1 MEWYVTLLAGIAVLF
16 VLFLSGAPIFLAFLF
31 AILAGIYFIIGPAG
45 YPMFANSILDTA
57 SITSLASIPLFVL
70 MGELLFRS
78 GTMDVLFDS
87 IDKLVGR
94 VRGRQYVLVV
104 VLSAVFGAL
113 SGVAM
118 AVAAMLGRAIMPGMQ
133 ARGYD
138 RDIAGRSY
146 RQWRQSRAD
155 HSAQPAA
162 AIIVGSIA
170 DVSIA
175 KLLIAGVLP
184 GLLLGG
190 IFLVYVFARIA
201 ANPELAPANVQAE
214 RDDVSV
220 SEQVMALVRI
230 LPFAIVIFSVMGFI
244 MLGIATPSESA
255 ATGVIGALITAAI
268 YRNLS
273 LKMIWDSVMASITV
287 SAMILAIMAMS
298 KMFTQLLAFTG
309 ATSELV
315 QLVANLGFGPL
326 LMLIVMLAVPF
337 VLCMFIDTIAVILLT
352 IPIYQPVVTSLEFD
366 PVWFWLLFL
375 INITLGAI
383 TPPFG
388 YTLFAFKA
396 VVPEMTI
403 SDVLSGDLAIRGLVP
418 RGNSFHHHVPGH
430 CDLVAG
436 TDGIARP
443 AKIGLNCAFLAS
455 KVRMKFANS
464 RGGCLLGRGIL

>member
-1 MEWYVTLLAGIAVLF
+1 MEWYIILLLGIAILF
-16 VLFLSGAPIFLAFLF
+16 ALFLSGAPIFLAFLF
-31 AILAGIYFIIGPAG
+31 AILVGVYFIIGPAG
-45 YPMFANSILDTA
+45 FPMFANSILDTV
-57 SITSLASIPLFVL
+57 SITSLASIPLFIL

-138 RDIAGRSY
+138 RDIAAGLIVGGASLAPIIPP
-146 RQWRQSRAD
+146 SLL
-155 HSAQPAA
+155 

-170 DVSIA
+170 DVSIS
-175 KLLIAGVLP
+175 KLLVAGVIP
-184 GLLLGG
+184 GLLMGG

-201 ANPELAPANVQAE
+201 FNPGLAPKSVAAE
-214 RDDVSV
+214 RGDVTA
-220 SEQVMALVRI
+220 SEQIVALVRT
-230 LPFAIVIFSVMGFI
+230 LPFIIVIFAVMGLI
-244 MLGIATPSESA
+244 MMGIATPSESA
-255 ATGVIGALITAAI
+255 ATGVAGALLTAAI

-273 LKMIWDSVMASITV
+273 FKMIWSSLMAAATV

-315 QLVANLGFGPL
+315 QLVANLDVGPTVML
-326 LMLIVMLAVPF
+326 LIMLAVPF
-337 VLCMFIDTIAVILLT
+337 LLCMFIDTIAVILLT
-352 IPIYQPVVTSLEFD
+352 IPIYQPVVTGMDFD

-375 INITLGAI
+375 VNITLGAI

-396 VVPEMTI
+396 VVPDMTI
-403 SDVLSGDLAIRGLVP
+403 SDVYRATLPFVLLFLTGIGLIIAFP
-418 RGNSFHHHVPGH
+418 
-430 CDLVAG
+430 
-436 TDGIARP
+436 GIATWLP
-443 AKIGLNCAFLAS
+443 NLVG
-455 KVRMKFANS
+455 
-464 RGGCLLGRGIL
+464 

>member
-1 MEWYVTLLAGIAVLF
+1 MTWYAILLAGMGILF
-16 VLFLSGAPIFLAFLF
+16 GLFLSGAPIYLAFLI
-31 AILAGIYFIIGPAG
+31 AILIGVYVVIGPAG
-45 YPMFANSILDTA
+45 FPMFANSILDTV

-94 VRGRQYVLVV
+94 IRGRQYVLVV

-118 AVAAMLGRAIMPGMQ
+118 AVAAMLGRAVMPGML

-138 RDIAGRSY
+138 ARISAGLIVSGA
-146 RQWRQSRAD
+146 SLAPIIPP
-155 HSAQPAA
+155 SLL

-175 KLLIAGVLP
+175 KLLIAGVIP
-184 GLLLGG
+184 GLMLGG
-190 IFLVYVFARIA
+190 IFLVYVFIRIA
-201 ANPELAPANVQAE
+201 VDKRLAPANVSDE
-214 RDDVSV
+214 LNTVSV
-220 SEQVMALVRI
+220 GEQCIALLRT

-255 ATGVIGALITAAI
+255 ATGVVGALLTAAI
-268 YRNLS
+268 YRKLS
-273 LKMIWDSVMASITV
+273 TSMVWESVMASVTV
-287 SAMILAIMAMS
+287 SAMILTIMAMS

-315 QLVANLGFGPL
+315 QLVANLDLSPL
-326 LMLIVMLAVPF
+326 LMLGLMLAVPF

-352 IPIYQPVVTSLEFD
+352 IPIYQPVVNALSFD

-396 VVPEMTI
+396 VVPDMSI
-403 SDVLSGDLAIRGLVP
+403 GDVYRATLPFVILFL
-418 RGNSFHHHVPGH
+418 F
-430 CDLVAG
+430 
-436 TDGIARP
+436 GIAVITAFP
-443 AKIGLNCAFLAS
+443 ALATWLPAAFS
-455 KVRMKFANS
+455 
-464 RGGCLLGRGIL
+464 

>member
-1 MEWYVTLLAGIAVLF
+1 MEWYTTLLLGIAILF
-16 VLFLSGAPIFLAFLF
+16 ALFLSGAPIFLAFLF
-31 AILAGIYFIIGPAG
+31 AILVGVYVIIGPAG
-45 YPMFANSILDTA
+45 FPMFANSVLDTA
-57 SITSLASIPLFVL
+57 STTSLASIPLFIL

-94 VRGRQYVLVV
+94 IRGRQYVLVV

-133 ARGYD
+133 ERGYN
-138 RDIAGRSY
+138 RDIAAGLIVGGASLAPIIPP
-146 RQWRQSRAD
+146 SLL
-155 HSAQPAA
+155 

-175 KLLIAGVLP
+175 KLLIAGVIP

-190 IFLVYVFARIA
+190 IFLVYVFIRIA
-201 ANPELAPANVQAE
+201 MDSSLAPANVTGE
-214 RDDVSV
+214 RDDVTIGDL
-220 SEQVMALVRI
+220 VMALIRT
-230 LPFAIVIFSVMGFI
+230 LPFVIVIFSVMGFI

-255 ATGVIGALITAAI
+255 ATGVVGALITAAI

-273 LKMIWDSVMASITV
+273 WQMIWDSIMASITV

-315 QLVANLGFGPL
+315 ELVANLGYGPIVML
-326 LMLIVMLAVPF
+326 LIMLAVPF
-337 VLCMFIDTIAVILLT
+337 ILCMFIDTIAVILLT
-352 IPIYQPVVTSLEFD
+352 IPIYQPVVNSLGFD

-396 VVPEMTI
+396 VVPNMTI
-403 SDVLSGDLAIRGLVP
+403 SDVYKATWPFVLLFLA
-418 RGNSFHHHVPGH
+418 
-430 CDLVAG
+430 
-436 TDGIARP
+436 GIAMIIIFP
-443 AKIGLNCAFLAS
+443 QIATWLPNLVG
-455 KVRMKFANS
+455 
-464 RGGCLLGRGIL
+464 

>member
-1 MEWYVTLLAGIAVLF
+1 MEWYTILLVGIAILF
-16 VLFLSGAPIFLAFLF
+16 ALFLSGAPIFLAFLF
-31 AILAGIYFIIGPAG
+31 AILTGVYVIIGPAG
-45 YPMFANSILDTA
+45 FPMFANSILDTV
-57 SITSLASIPLFVL
+57 STTSLASIPLFIL

-118 AVAAMLGRAIMPGMQ
+118 AVAAMLGRAIMPGMHS
-133 ARGYD
+133 RGYD
-138 RDIAGRSY
+138 RNIAAGLIVSGA
-146 RQWRQSRAD
+146 SLAPIIPP
-155 HSAQPAA
+155 SLL

-175 KLLIAGVLP
+175 KLLIAGVVP

-190 IFLVYVFARIA
+190 IFLVYVFVRIA
-201 ANPELAPANVQAE
+201 MNPELAPGNVASE
-214 RDDVSV
+214 REDITIG
-220 SEQVMALVRI
+220 EQVMALVRI

-255 ATGVIGALITAAI
+255 ATGVLGALITAAI

-273 LKMIWDSVMASITV
+273 FRMIWDSVMASITV

-315 QLVANLGFGPL
+315 ELVANLGFGPIA
-326 LMLIVMLAVPF
+326 MLIIMLAVPF

-352 IPIYQPVVTSLEFD
+352 IPIYQPVVTDLGYD

-375 INITLGAI
+375 VNITLGAI

-396 VVPEMTI
+396 VVPEMSI
-403 SDVLSGDLAIRGLVP
+403 SDVYRAVWPFVMLFLAGIGIIILFP
-418 RGNSFHHHVPGH
+418 
-430 CDLVAG
+430 
-436 TDGIARP
+436 GIATWLP
-443 AKIGLNCAFLAS
+443 N
-455 KVRMKFANS
+455 
-464 RGGCLLGRGIL
+464 LLG

>member
-1 MEWYVTLLAGIAVLF
+1 MEWYFTLLAGIMILF

-31 AILAGIYFIIGPAG
+31 AILIGVYFIIGPFG
-45 YPMFANSILDTA
+45 FPMFANSILDTA
-57 SITSLASIPLFVL
+57 TTTSLASIPLFIL

-118 AVAAMLGRAIMPGMQ
+118 AVAAMLGRAIMPGMV

-138 RDIAGRSY
+138 RDIAAGLIIAGASLAPIIPP
-146 RQWRQSRAD
+146 SLL
-155 HSAQPAA
+155 
-162 AIIVGSIA
+162 AIIVGSLA

-175 KLLIAGVLP
+175 KLLIAGVIP

-190 IFLVYVFARIA
+190 IFLVYVFVRIA
-201 ANPELAPANVQAE
+201 LNPDLAPANVSSE
-214 RDDVSV
+214 RGEVS
-220 SEQVMALVRI
+220 SGEMVMALVRI

-244 MLGIATPSESA
+244 LLGIATPSESA
-255 ATGVIGALITAAI
+255 ATGVLGAIVTAAI

-273 LKMIWDSVMASITV
+273 FQMIWKSVMAAIKV

-309 ATSELV
+309 ATSQLV
-315 QLVANLGFGPL
+315 DLVANLGYGPL
-326 LMLIVMLAVPF
+326 TMLIIMLAVPF
-337 VLCMFIDTIAVILLT
+337 LLCMFIDTIAVILLT
-352 IPIYQPVVTSLEFD
+352 IPIYQPVVTALEYD

-396 VVPEMTI
+396 VVPDMNI
-403 SDVLSGDLAIRGLVP
+403 SQVYRAIWPFVIL
-418 RGNSFHHHVPGH
+418 F
-430 CDLVAG
+430 LI
-436 TDGIARP
+436 GIAVIIAFP
-443 AKIGLNCAFLAS
+443 AIATWLPELVG
-455 KVRMKFANS
+455 
-464 RGGCLLGRGIL
+464 

>member
-1 MEWYVTLLAGIAVLF
+1 MAWYVILLLGVAILF
-16 VLFLSGAPIFLAFLF
+16 ALFLSGAPIFLAFLF
-31 AILAGIYFIIGPAG
+31 AILAGVYVIIGPAG
-45 YPMFANSILDTA
+45 FPMFINSILDTA
-57 SITSLASIPLFVL
+57 SITSLASIPLFIL

-104 VLSAVFGAL
+104 ALSAVFGAL

-138 RDIAGRSY
+138 RDIAAGLIISGA
-146 RQWRQSRAD
+146 SLAPIIPP
-155 HSAQPAA
+155 SLL

-175 KLLIAGVLP
+175 KLLIAGILP

-190 IFLVYVFARIA
+190 IFLVYVFVRIA
-201 ANPELAPANVQAE
+201 LDPGKAPANVASE
-214 RDDVSV
+214 RGDTTIG
-220 SEQVMALVRI
+220 EMLLALVRV

-255 ATGVIGALITAAI
+255 ATGVLGALITAAI

-273 LKMIWDSVMASITV
+273 LRMIWESVMASITV
-287 SAMILAIMAMS
+287 SAMILAIMVMS

-309 ATSELV
+309 ATGELV
-315 QLVANLGFGPL
+315 QLVANLGFGPI
-326 LMLIVMLAVPF
+326 LMLIIMLAVPF
-337 VLCMFIDTIAVILLT
+337 ILCMFIDTIAVILLT
-352 IPIYQPVVTSLEFD
+352 IPIYQPVVTSLDFD

-396 VVPEMTI
+396 VVPDMSI
-403 SDVLSGDLAIRGLVP
+403 SDVYRSIWPFVALFLAGIGLIIVFPGIATWLPNLSG
-418 RGNSFHHHVPGH
+418 
-430 CDLVAG
+430 
-436 TDGIARP
+436 
-443 AKIGLNCAFLAS
+443 
-455 KVRMKFANS
+455 
-464 RGGCLLGRGIL
+464 

>member
-1 MEWYVTLLAGIAVLF
+1 MEWYTTLLLGLAILF
-16 VLFLSGAPIFLAFLF
+16 FLMLSGAPIFLAFLF
-31 AILAGIYFIIGPAG
+31 AILVGIYSIIGPAG
-45 YPMFANSILDTA
+45 FPMFANSVLDTV
-57 SITSLASIPLFVL
+57 SITSLASIPLFIL

-94 VRGRQYVLVV
+94 VKGRQYVLVV

-133 ARGYD
+133 ERGYD
-138 RDIAGRSY
+138 RDIAAGLIVSGA
-146 RQWRQSRAD
+146 SLAPIIPP
-155 HSAQPAA
+155 SLL

-175 KLLIAGVLP
+175 KLLIAGVIP
-184 GLLLGG
+184 GLLMGG
-190 IFLVYVFARIA
+190 IFLIYVFARIA
-201 ANPELAPANVQAE
+201 MNPKLAPANA
-214 RDDVSV
+214 V
-220 SEQVMALVRI
+220 SERGEVTYGEQAMALIRI
-230 LPFAIVIFSVMGFI
+230 LPFAVVIFSVMGFI

-255 ATGVIGALITAAI
+255 ATGVVGSLITAAI

-273 LKMIWDSVMASITV
+273 LKMIWESVMASITV
-287 SAMILAIMAMS
+287 SAMILVIMAMS

-309 ATSELV
+309 ATGELV
-315 QLVANLGFGPL
+315 HLVANLGFSPIIML
-326 LMLIVMLAVPF
+326 LIMLAVPF

-352 IPIYQPVVTSLEFD
+352 IPIYQPVVDSIGFD

-396 VVPEMTI
+396 VVPNMTI
-403 SDVLSGDLAIRGLVP
+403 SDVYRATWPFVIL
-418 RGNSFHHHVPGH
+418 F
-430 CDLVAG
+430 
-436 TDGIARP
+436 
-443 AKIGLNCAFLAS
+443 
-455 KVRMKFANS
+455 
-464 RGGCLLGRGIL
+464 LLGIGVIILFPAIATWLPNLVG

>member
-1 MEWYVTLLAGIAVLF
+1 MEWYTTLLAGMAILF
-16 VLFLSGAPIFLAFLF
+16 ALFLSGAPIFLAFLF
-31 AILAGIYFIIGPAG
+31 AILVGVYVIIGPAG
-45 YPMFANSILDTA
+45 FPMFANSILDTV
-57 SITSLASIPLFVL
+57 STTSLASIPLFIL

-87 IDKLVGR
+87 IDKLVGK

-118 AVAAMLGRAIMPGMQ
+118 AVAAMLGRAIMPGMA

-138 RDIAGRSY
+138 RNIAAGLIVGGASLAPIIPP
-146 RQWRQSRAD
+146 SLL
-155 HSAQPAA
+155 

-175 KLLIAGVLP
+175 KLLIAGVIP

-190 IFLVYVFARIA
+190 IFLLYVFVRIA
-201 ANPELAPANVQAE
+201 MDPGLAPASVEGE
-214 RDDVSV
+214 RGEVSLGD
-220 SEQVMALVRI
+220 QMIAFIRT
-230 LPFAIVIFSVMGFI
+230 LPFVVVVFSVMGFI

-255 ATGVIGALITAAI
+255 ATGVVGALITAAI
-268 YRNLS
+268 YRKLS
-273 LKMIWDSVMASITV
+273 IAMLGQSIMASITV

-309 ATSELV
+309 ATGELV
-315 QLVANLGFGPL
+315 QLVANLNLGPTT
-326 LMLIVMLAVPF
+326 MLVVMLAVPF

-352 IPIYQPVVTSLEFD
+352 IPIYQPVVKSLEFD

-396 VVPEMTI
+396 VVPTMTI
-403 SDVLSGDLAIRGLVP
+403 SDVYRATWPFVLLFLLGLALIIVFP
-418 RGNSFHHHVPGH
+418 
-430 CDLVAG
+430 
-436 TDGIARP
+436 GIATWLP
-443 AKIGLNCAFLAS
+443 SVVG
-455 KVRMKFANS
+455 
-464 RGGCLLGRGIL
+464 

>member
-1 MEWYVTLLAGIAVLF
+1 MEWYTILLAGIAILF
-16 VLFLSGAPIFLAFLF
+16 LLFLSGAPIFLAFLF
-31 AILAGIYFIIGPAG
+31 AILTGVYVIIGPAG
-45 YPMFANSILDTA
+45 FPMFANSILDTV
-57 SITSLASIPLFVL
+57 STTSLASIPLFIL

-118 AVAAMLGRAIMPGMQ
+118 AVAAMLGRAIMPGMHS
-133 ARGYD
+133 RGYD
-138 RDIAGRSY
+138 RNIAAGLIVSGA
-146 RQWRQSRAD
+146 SLAPIIPP
-155 HSAQPAA
+155 SLL

-175 KLLIAGVLP
+175 KLLIAGIVP

-190 IFLVYVFARIA
+190 IFLVYVFVRIA
-201 ANPELAPANVQAE
+201 MNPKLAPGNVASE
-214 RDDVSV
+214 RDDIAIG
-220 SEQVMALVRI
+220 EQLMALIRI

-255 ATGVIGALITAAI
+255 ATGVLGALITAAI

-273 LKMIWDSVMASITV
+273 FRMIWDSVMASITV

-315 QLVANLGFGPL
+315 ELVANLGFGPIT
-326 LMLIVMLAVPF
+326 MLIIMLAVPF

-352 IPIYQPVVTSLEFD
+352 IPIYQPVVTDLGYD

-375 INITLGAI
+375 VNITLGAI

-396 VVPEMTI
+396 VVPEMSI
-403 SDVLSGDLAIRGLVP
+403 SDVYRAVWPFVMLFLAGIGIIIVFP
-418 RGNSFHHHVPGH
+418 
-430 CDLVAG
+430 
-436 TDGIARP
+436 GIATWLP
-443 AKIGLNCAFLAS
+443 N
-455 KVRMKFANS
+455 
-464 RGGCLLGRGIL
+464 LLG

>member
-1 MEWYVTLLAGIAVLF
+1 MEWYTTLILGIAILF
-16 VLFLSGAPIFLAFLF
+16 ILFLSGAPIFLAFLA
-31 AILAGIYFIIGPAG
+31 AILIGVYFIIGPAG
-45 YPMFANSILDTA
+45 FPMFVNSVLDTA
-57 SITSLASIPLFVL
+57 TTTSLASIPLFIL

-87 IDKLVGR
+87 IDKLVGK

-138 RDIAGRSY
+138 RNIAAGLIIGGASLAPIIPP
-146 RQWRQSRAD
+146 SLL
-155 HSAQPAA
+155 
-162 AIIVGSIA
+162 AIIVGSLA

-175 KLLIAGVLP
+175 KLLIAGVIP
-184 GLLLGG
+184 GLFIGG

-201 ANPELAPANVQAE
+201 LNPALAPGNLSGERAE
-214 RDDVSV
+214 VTGIEKIAAIART
-220 SEQVMALVRI
+220 
-230 LPFAIVIFSVMGFI
+230 LPFMIVIFSVMGFI

-255 ATGVIGALITAAI
+255 ATGVVGSLLTAAI
-268 YRNLS
+268 YRKLS
-273 LKMIWDSVMASITV
+273 VKMIWDSLMAAITV
-287 SAMILAIMAMS
+287 SAMILTIMAMS

-309 ATSELV
+309 ATSQLV
-315 QLVANLGFGPL
+315 NLVANLGYSPVV
-326 LMLIVMLAVPF
+326 MLIIMLAVPF

-352 IPIYQPVVTSLEFD
+352 IPIYQPVVNALEFD

-396 VVPEMTI
+396 VVPDMSI
-403 SDVLSGDLAIRGLVP
+403 SQVYRATWPFVGLFLLGIALIIAFPAIATWLP
-418 RGNSFHHHVPGH
+418 
-430 CDLVAG
+430 DLVG
-436 TDGIARP
+436 
-443 AKIGLNCAFLAS
+443 
-455 KVRMKFANS
+455 
-464 RGGCLLGRGIL
+464 

>member
-1 MEWYVTLLAGIAVLF
+1 MEWYLVLLVGIAILF
-16 VLFLSGAPIFLAFLF
+16 ALFLSGAPIFLAFLF
-31 AILAGIYFIIGPAG
+31 AILVGVYFIIGPAG
-45 YPMFANSILDTA
+45 FPMFANSILDTA
-57 SITSLASIPLFVL
+57 SITSLASIPLFIL

-133 ARGYD
+133 ERGYD
-138 RDIAGRSY
+138 RDIAAGLIVGGASLAPIIPP
-146 RQWRQSRAD
+146 SLL
-155 HSAQPAA
+155 

-184 GLLLGG
+184 GLLMGG
-190 IFLVYVFARIA
+190 IFLLYVFGRIA
-201 ANPELAPANVQAE
+201 VDPSLAPANVASE
-214 RDDVSV
+214 RGEITGM
-220 SEQVMALVRI
+220 EQVIALVRT
-230 LPFAIVIFSVMGFI
+230 LPFVIVIFSVMGFI
-244 MLGIATPSESA
+244 MLGVATPSESA
-255 ATGVIGALITAAI
+255 ATGVVGALLTAAI

-273 LKMIWDSVMASITV
+273 VKMIWESIMASITV
-287 SAMILAIMAMS
+287 SAMILTIMAMS

-315 QLVANLGFGPL
+315 QVVASLDFGPTVML
-326 LMLIVMLAVPF
+326 LIMLAVPF
-337 VLCMFIDTIAVILLT
+337 ILCMFIDTIAVILLT

-375 INITLGAI
+375 VNITLGAI

-396 VVPEMTI
+396 VVPNMTI
-403 SDVLSGDLAIRGLVP
+403 SDVYKSTWPFVLLFLA
-418 RGNSFHHHVPGH
+418 
-430 CDLVAG
+430 
-436 TDGIARP
+436 GIAMIIIFP
-443 AKIGLNCAFLAS
+443 AIATWLPNLVG
-455 KVRMKFANS
+455 
-464 RGGCLLGRGIL
+464 

>member
-1 MEWYVTLLAGIAVLF
+1 MEWYVTLLAGIMILF
-16 VLFLSGAPIFLAFLF
+16 ALFLSGTPIFLAFLI
-31 AILAGIYFIIGPAG
+31 AILTGVYFIIGPFG
-45 YPMFANSILDTA
+45 FPMFANSILDTA
-57 SITSLASIPLFVL
+57 TTTSLASIPLFIL

-78 GTMDVLFDS
+78 GTMDVLFNS

-118 AVAAMLGRAIMPGMQ
+118 AVAAMLGRAIMPGMV

-138 RDIAGRSY
+138 RDIAAGLIIAGASLAPIIPP
-146 RQWRQSRAD
+146 SLL
-155 HSAQPAA
+155 
-162 AIIVGSIA
+162 AIIVGSLA

-175 KLLIAGVLP
+175 KLLIAGVVP

-190 IFLVYVFARIA
+190 IFLAYVFVRIA
-201 ANPELAPANVQAE
+201 LKPDLAPANVSSE
-214 RDDVSV
+214 RGEVS
-220 SEQVMALVRI
+220 SGEMVMALVRI

-244 MLGIATPSESA
+244 LLGIATPSESA
-255 ATGVIGALITAAI
+255 ATGVLGAIVTAAI

-273 LKMIWDSVMASITV
+273 FKMIWQSVMAAITV

-309 ATSELV
+309 ATSQLV
-315 QLVANLGFGPL
+315 DLVANLGYGPL
-326 LMLIVMLAVPF
+326 TMLMIMLAVPF
-337 VLCMFIDTIAVILLT
+337 LLCMFIDTIAVILLT
-352 IPIYQPVVTSLEFD
+352 IPIYQPVVTALEYD

-396 VVPEMTI
+396 VVPDMSI
-403 SDVLSGDLAIRGLVP
+403 SQVYRAIWPFVILFLIGIVVIIAFPAIATWLPELV
-418 RGNSFHHHVPGH
+418 G
-430 CDLVAG
+430 
-436 TDGIARP
+436 
-443 AKIGLNCAFLAS
+443 
-455 KVRMKFANS
+455 
-464 RGGCLLGRGIL
+464 

>member
-1 MEWYVTLLAGIAVLF
+1 MEWYTTLLVGIAILF
-16 VLFLSGAPIFLAFLF
+16 ALFLSGAPIFLAFLF
-31 AILAGIYFIIGPAG
+31 AILTGIYFIIGPAG
-45 YPMFANSILDTA
+45 FPMFANSVLDTV
-57 SITSLASIPLFVL
+57 SITSLASIPLFIL

-94 VRGRQYVLVV
+94 VRGRQYVLVI

-118 AVAAMLGRAIMPGMQ
+118 AVAAMLGRAIMPGMV
-133 ARGYD
+133 ARKYD
-138 RDIAGRSY
+138 RNISAGLIISGA
-146 RQWRQSRAD
+146 SLAPIIPP
-155 HSAQPAA
+155 SLL

-175 KLLIAGVLP
+175 KLLISGVLP

-190 IFLVYVFARIA
+190 IFLIYVFVRIKV
-201 ANPELAPANVQAE
+201 NPNLAPSNVASE
-214 RDDVSV
+214 RTDTSTGEMVI
-220 SEQVMALVRI
+220 ALVRI
-230 LPFAIVIFSVMGFI
+230 LPFVIVIISVMGFI
-244 MLGIATPSESA
+244 MMGIATPSESA
-255 ATGVIGALITAAI
+255 ATGVVGALITAGI
-268 YRNLS
+268 YRNLT

-315 QLVANLGFGPL
+315 ELVANLGFEPL
-326 LMLIVMLAVPF
+326 VMVLIMLAVPF
-337 VLCMFIDTIAVILLT
+337 LLCMFIDTIAVILLT
-352 IPIYQPVVTSLEFD
+352 IPIYQPVVNALEFD

-396 VVPEMTI
+396 VVPDMSI
-403 SDVLSGDLAIRGLVP
+403 SNIYTAIWPFVTL
-418 RGNSFHHHVPGH
+418 F
-430 CDLVAG
+430 LL
-436 TDGIARP
+436 GIA
-443 AKIGLNCAFLAS
+443 IIIAFP
-455 KVRMKFANS
+455 
-464 RGGCLLGRGIL
+464 GIATWLPNIVG

>member
-1 MEWYVTLLAGIAVLF
+1 MEWYATLVLGIAILF
-16 VLFLSGAPIFLAFLF
+16 LLFLSGAPIFLAFLV
-31 AILAGIYFIIGPAG
+31 AILTGVYFVIGPAG
-45 YPMFANSILDTA
+45 FPMFANSVLDTV
-57 SITSLASIPLFVL
+57 SITSLASIPLFLL

-118 AVAAMLGRAIMPGMQ
+118 AVAAMLGRAIMPGMV

-138 RDIAGRSY
+138 RDIAAGLIVSGA
-146 RQWRQSRAD
+146 SLAPIIPP
-155 HSAQPAA
+155 SLL

-184 GLLLGG
+184 GLMLGG
-190 IFLVYVFARIA
+190 VFLLYVFARIA
-201 ANPELAPANVQAE
+201 LNPSLAPGNVATE
-214 RDDVSV
+214 RGDTTTG
-220 SEQVMALVRI
+220 EMAMALIRM

-244 MLGIATPSESA
+244 LLGIATPSESA
-255 ATGVIGALITAAI
+255 ATGVLGALITAAI

-273 LKMIWDSVMASITV
+273 LRMIWDSVMASITV

-309 ATSELV
+309 ATYELV
-315 QLVANLGFGPL
+315 ELVANLGYGPL
-326 LMLIVMLAVPF
+326 TMLIVMLSVPF

-352 IPIYQPVVTSLEFD
+352 IPIYQPVVTALEFD

-403 SDVLSGDLAIRGLVP
+403 SEVYRATWP
-418 RGNSFHHHVPGH
+418 F
-430 CDLVAG
+430 VALFLL
-436 TDGIARP
+436 GIAV
-443 AKIGLNCAFLAS
+443 IIAFP
-455 KVRMKFANS
+455 
-464 RGGCLLGRGIL
+464 GIATWLPELVG

>member
-1 MEWYVTLLAGIAVLF
+1 MDWYVTLLAGIAILF
-16 VLFLSGAPIFLAFLF
+16 ALFLSGAPIFLAFLF
-31 AILAGIYFIIGPAG
+31 AILTGVYFIIGPFG
-45 YPMFANSILDTA
+45 FPMVANSILDTV
-57 SITSLASIPLFVL
+57 SITSLASIPLFIL

-78 GTMDVLFDS
+78 GTMDVLFNS

-94 VRGRQYVLVV
+94 VKGRQYVLVV

-118 AVAAMLGRAIMPGMQ
+118 AVAAMLGRAIMPGMV

-138 RDIAGRSY
+138 RNIAAGLIVSGA
-146 RQWRQSRAD
+146 SLAPIIPP
-155 HSAQPAA
+155 SLL

-175 KLLIAGVLP
+175 KLLIAGFIP
-184 GLLLGG
+184 GLLLAG
-190 IFLVYVFARIA
+190 IFLIYVFIRIA
-201 ANPELAPANVQAE
+201 MNPKLAPANS
-214 RDDVSV
+214 D
-220 SEQVMALVRI
+220 SEQGDVTSGEMVWALIRI

-244 MLGIATPSESA
+244 LMGIATPSESA
-255 ATGVIGALITAAI
+255 ATGVVGALITAAI
-268 YRNLS
+268 YKNLS
-273 LKMIWDSVMASITV
+273 FKMIWNSVMASITV

-315 QLVANLGFGPL
+315 ELVANLGYGPL
-326 LMLIVMLAVPF
+326 TMLIIMLAVPF

-352 IPIYQPVVTSLEFD
+352 IPIYQPVVDAMGFD

-396 VVPEMTI
+396 VVPDMSI
-403 SDVLSGDLAIRGLVP
+403 SDVYKATWPFVILFLIGIAVIIA
-418 RGNSFHHHVPGH
+418 VPGIATWLPN
-430 CDLVAG
+430 LVG
-436 TDGIARP
+436 
-443 AKIGLNCAFLAS
+443 
-455 KVRMKFANS
+455 
-464 RGGCLLGRGIL
+464 

>member
-1 MEWYVTLLAGIAVLF
+1 MEWYIILLLGIAILF
-16 VLFLSGAPIFLAFLF
+16 ALFLSGAPIFLAFLF
-31 AILAGIYFIIGPAG
+31 AILVGVYFIIGPAG
-45 YPMFANSILDTA
+45 FPMFANSILDTV
-57 SITSLASIPLFVL
+57 SITSLASIPLFIL

-138 RDIAGRSY
+138 RDIAAGLIVGGASLAPIIPP
-146 RQWRQSRAD
+146 SLL
-155 HSAQPAA
+155 

-170 DVSIA
+170 DVSIS
-175 KLLIAGVLP
+175 KLLVAGVIP
-184 GLLLGG
+184 GLLMGG
-190 IFLVYVFARIA
+190 IFLAYVFARIA
-201 ANPELAPANVQAE
+201 FNPGLAPKSVAAE
-214 RDDVSV
+214 RGDVTA
-220 SEQVMALVRI
+220 SEQIVALVRT
-230 LPFAIVIFSVMGFI
+230 LPFVIVIFAVMGLI
-244 MLGIATPSESA
+244 MMGIATPSESA
-255 ATGVIGALITAAI
+255 ATGVVGALLTAAI

-273 LKMIWDSVMASITV
+273 FKMIWSSLMAAATV

-315 QLVANLGFGPL
+315 QLVANLDVGPTVML
-326 LMLIVMLAVPF
+326 LIMLAVPF
-337 VLCMFIDTIAVILLT
+337 LLCMFIDTIAVILLT
-352 IPIYQPVVTSLEFD
+352 IPIYQPVVTGMDFD

-375 INITLGAI
+375 VNITLGAI

-396 VVPEMTI
+396 VVPDMTI
-403 SDVLSGDLAIRGLVP
+403 SDVYRATLPFVLLFLTGIGLIIAFP
-418 RGNSFHHHVPGH
+418 
-430 CDLVAG
+430 
-436 TDGIARP
+436 GIATWLP
-443 AKIGLNCAFLAS
+443 NLVG
-455 KVRMKFANS
+455 
-464 RGGCLLGRGIL
+464 

>member
-1 MEWYVTLLAGIAVLF
+1 
-16 VLFLSGAPIFLAFLF
+16 
-31 AILAGIYFIIGPAG
+31 
-45 YPMFANSILDTA
+45 MFANSILDTV
-57 SITSLASIPLFVL
+57 SITSLASIPLFIL

-138 RDIAGRSY
+138 RNIAAGLIVGGASLAPIIPP
-146 RQWRQSRAD
+146 SLLAV
-155 HSAQPAA
+155 
-162 AIIVGSIA
+162 IVGSIA
-170 DVSIA
+170 DVSIS
-175 KLLIAGVLP
+175 KLLVAGVIP

-190 IFLVYVFARIA
+190 VFLAYVFARIA
-201 ANPELAPANVQAE
+201 FNPDLAPKSVAAE
-214 RDDVSV
+214 RGDVTA
-220 SEQVMALVRI
+220 SEQIIALVRT
-230 LPFAIVIFSVMGFI
+230 LPFVIVIFAVMGLI
-244 MLGIATPSESA
+244 MMGIATPSESA
-255 ATGVIGALITAAI
+255 ATGVVGALLTAAI
-268 YRNLS
+268 YRNLNF
-273 LKMIWDSVMASITV
+273 KMIWNSLMAAATV

-315 QLVANLGFGPL
+315 QLVANLDVGPTVML
-326 LMLIVMLAVPF
+326 LIMLAVPF
-337 VLCMFIDTIAVILLT
+337 LLCMFIDTIAVILLT
-352 IPIYQPVVTSLEFD
+352 IPIYQPVVTGMDFD

-375 INITLGAI
+375 VNITLGAI

-396 VVPEMTI
+396 VVPDMTI
-403 SDVLSGDLAIRGLVP
+403 SDVYRATWPFVLLFLTGIGLIIAFP
-418 RGNSFHHHVPGH
+418 
-430 CDLVAG
+430 
-436 TDGIARP
+436 GIATWLP
-443 AKIGLNCAFLAS
+443 NLVG
-455 KVRMKFANS
+455 
-464 RGGCLLGRGIL
+464 